1 MRFTASSQNPIITP
15 KPRALTIEIEFNEDG
30 SIGDY
35 SIHCTVLQNP
45 IRLTYEEVESLL
57 KPKQTKTTKQFTLS
71 STPVVKETSVYSQ
84 LESLQDKTQSKAGYE
99 KRQEC
104 PSNALILGF
113 NKQETTN
120 SHNRETIMKRV
131 TSNEVTAEAI
141 ESTLNHLFE
150 LAEKRRRYREERGS
164 IDFVFSEPR
173 FHIHDGTVDGYIDSS
188 SSSLRVEFIYYWN
201 YLIE

>member
-1 MRFTASSQNPIITP
+1 MITP
-15 KPRALTIEIEFNEDG
+15 KPRALTIDIEFNEDG

-45 IRLTYEEVESLL
+45 IRLTYDKVESLL
-57 KPKQTKTTKQFTLS
+57 KPKQTKTTRQFTLS
-71 STPVVKETSVYSQ
+71 STPSMKETSAYSQ
-84 LESLQDKTQSKAGYE
+84 LEELQDKTQSKVGYE
-99 KRQEC
+99 KRKEC
-104 PSNALILGF
+104 PSNASILGF
-113 NKQETTN
+113 SKKESSD

-141 ESTLNHLFE
+141 ESTLNHLFK

-164 IDFVFSEPR
+164 IDFIFSEPR

-188 SSSLRVEFIYYWN
+188 SSSLRVEFIN
-201 YLIE
+201 LLILLNRVKNQ